1 MGSRAMGRFDG
12 QVAVVTGAGGGLG
25 REYALLLA
33 AEGASVVV
41 NDYGGDTRGAVGT
54 SEMAEKVVA
63 EIRAEGG
70 TASADASD
78 VATDAAAIVERA
90 ISEFGRLDVLINN
103 AGISGGGTIETI
115 SAADFDRMLAI
126 HLGGTLGT
134 CRAAWPI
141 FRAQSYGRIV
151 NTSSASVFGLPGTS
165 AYITAKAAI
174 FGLTRALGHDG
185 RTIDVK
191 VNAVMPSAYSRLT
204 AQSPDFAPV
213 MQAAFPAAKVAPFV
227 CALTSRDVPVTSETF
242 VVGGGRAARV
252 LLETV
257 VGLNAITTIDDCL
270 ARFDEAMSTEQ
281 TYLPADAVQQVIY
294 ECQQVGA
301 DLGSLAT
308 GDYQGSAPGGTTR

>member
-1 MGSRAMGRFDG
+1 MGRFDG

-41 NDYGGDTRGAVGT
+41 NDYGGDTKGVAGT
-54 SEMAEKVVA
+54 SAMADAVVS
-63 EIRAEGG
+63 EIRAAGG
-70 TASADASD
+70 TASADGSD
-78 VATDAAAIVERA
+78 VATDASAIIDRA
-90 ISEFGRLDVLINN
+90 IADFGRLDVLINN
-103 AGISGGGTIETI
+103 AGIAGGGTIETI
-115 SAADFDRMLAI
+115 PVAEFDRMLAI

-134 CRAAWPI
+134 CRAAWPT

-165 AYITAKAAI
+165 AYITAKAAV

-185 RTIDVK
+185 REIGVK

-204 AQSPDFAPV
+204 AQSLEFAPL
-213 MQAAFPAAKVAPFV
+213 MLAAFPAKLAAPFV
-227 CALTSRDVPVTSETF
+227 CALASRDVPVTSETF

-257 VGLNAITTIDDCL
+257 PGLSAITTIDDCL
-270 ARFDEAMSTEQ
+270 ARFDEAMATDDA
-281 TYLPADAVQQVIY
+281 YFPADAVAQVLY
-294 ECQQVGA
+294 ECGQVGV
-301 DLGSLAT
+301 DLAAFMG
-308 GDYQGSAPGGTTR
+308 